1 MFENIKDEII
11 FYGKIAGDR
20 NLTPGISGNI
30 SVRCEDKIIITTSG
44 SANSF
49 LSYDDLCVIDFEGNL
64 SDGKNKASSEKY
76 VHIEFYKKRP
86 EIGAICHFNSPYLTS
101 FAASGCSIK
110 DKVLPEIVYM
120 FDEIPLAKYALPGSK
135 LLAQETAKY
144 FDKYN
149 VVLMENHGVISG
161 GKNLKE
167 AYLNLEL
174 CESYAQTLVLSKILG
189 GAKIL
194 SDNQVKEI
202 YSLR

>member
-1 MFENIKDEII
+1 
-11 FYGKIAGDR
+11 
-20 NLTPGISGNI
+20 
-30 SVRCEDKIIITTSG
+30 
-44 SANSF
+44 
-49 LSYDDLCVIDFEGNL
+49 
-64 SDGKNKASSEKY
+64 
-76 VHIEFYKKRP
+76 
-86 EIGAICHFNSPYLTS
+86 
-101 FAASGCSIK
+101 
-110 DKVLPEIVYM
+110 M

-135 LLAQETAKY
+135 LLAQETAIY

-167 AYLNLEL
+167 AYLNIEL

-194 SDNQVKEI
+194 SDNQVNEI

>member
-1 MFENIKDEII
+1 MYKSIKDEII
-11 FYGKIAGDR
+11 LYGKIAGDR

-30 SVRCEDKIIITTSG
+30 SVRCGDKIIITTSG

-49 LSYDDLCVIDFEGNL
+49 LNYDDLCVIDFEGNL
-64 SDGKNKASSEKY
+64 LEGTNKASSEKF

-86 EIGAICHFNSPYLTS
+86 EIGAICHFHSPYLTS
-101 FAASGCSIK
+101 FAACSCAITE
-110 DKVLPEIVYM
+110 KVLPEIVYM
-120 FDEIPLAKYALPGSK
+120 FDEIPLAKYSLPGSK

-167 AYLNLEL
+167 AYLNIEL

-194 SDNQVKEI
+194 SDNQVNKI